1 MSFLI
6 YNSKQDKYIGTTID
20 NGGTVVS
27 QCAWVNTCTWLTIHN
42 AGGNGESHQEWAYLF
57 EDEQIALLLTMR
69 EDKESVSYT
78 PENIPV
84 VLANEMAK
92 ATDQYC
98 EDDETLML
106 IPVIDGE
113 PDFTQGSIL

>member
-27 QCAWVNTCTWLTIHN
+27 QCAWVKTCEWATIHN
-42 AGGNGESHQEWAYLF
+42 AINPQIHQEWAYLF
-57 EDEQIALLLTMR
+57 EDEQIDLLLEMR
-69 EDKESVSYT
+69 ENGAPVSYI
-78 PENIPV
+78 PEFIPV

-98 EDDETLML
+98 NVDEVLML